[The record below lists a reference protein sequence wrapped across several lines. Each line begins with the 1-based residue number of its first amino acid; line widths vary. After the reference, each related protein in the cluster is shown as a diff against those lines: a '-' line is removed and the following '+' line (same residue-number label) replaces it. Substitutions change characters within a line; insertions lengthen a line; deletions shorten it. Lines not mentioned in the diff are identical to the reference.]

1 MLSAK
6 LSEKSQNNV
15 AFATTLKPSEE
26 GRVEGR
32 IEGREEEKRAI
43 AQRMAKNGFTLEQI
57 AVLIDADLAAVES
70 WLSTNE

>member
-26 GRVEGR
+26 GRE
-32 IEGREEEKRAI
+32 EGREEEKRAI
-43 AQRMAKNGFTLEQI
+43 AQRMAKKGFTLEQI

>member
-26 GRVEGR
+26 GR

-43 AQRMAKNGFTLEQI
+43 AQRMAKNGFALEQI